1 MQREFF
7 KCAKCGK
14 IIEVINNSP
23 VPTICCG
30 EEMQELKA
38 NSSDAALEKH
48 VPVIE
53 TCDNL
58 VTIKVG
64 STLHPMEEAH
74 SIKWVR
80 VVTNQR
86 QLHYDLGPNKEP
98 VVKFTKDSLEEILEV
113 YAYCDLHGLWKNA

>member
-1 MQREFF
+1 MQRKFF

-64 STLHPMEEAH
+64 STL
-74 SIKWVR
+74 
-80 VVTNQR
+80 QR